1 MRLGKYLSSLT
12 KPELEELKEQL
23 NLSDDELAIF
33 ENLSKN
39 RSKVTI
45 AENCLVSVSTVDNR
59 IKSINTKLFRL
70 QGGDGYRIFRQ
81 RIIEFCY

>member
-12 KPELEELKEQL
+12 KPELEELKELL
-23 NLSDDELAIF
+23 NLSDDELKVF

-45 AENCLVSVSTVDNR
+45 ADDCLVSVSTVENR
-59 IKSINTKLFRL
+59 IKSINKKIM
-70 QGGDGYRIFRQ
+70 RISKVRDE
-81 RIIEFCY
+81 IG

>member
-12 KPELEELKEQL
+12 KPELEELKELL
-23 NLSDDELAIF
+23 NLSDDELKVF

-45 AENCLVSVSTVDNR
+45 ADDCLVSVSTVDNR
-59 IKSINTKLFRL
+59 IKSINKKIM
-70 QGGDGYRIFRQ
+70 RISKVRDE
-81 RIIEFCY
+81 IG